1 MLSDP
6 TISIRPIGWVRNQVT
21 QLRDDWSQIVSEI
34 EVEETWVEAL
44 EGIEQFSHI
53 VVLFWMH
60 RLEEKERNIKRI
72 HPKDRLDLPLL
83 GVFATR
89 TQYRPNPIGVTVARL
104 LRREGRSLWVQGL
117 DALDGS
123 PVLDLKPYT
132 PALEPTSEVTLP
144 DWVARLR

>member
-1 MLSDP
+1 MPLFLP
-6 TISIRPIGWVRNQVT
+6 VTLKPIGWVRNHVDQP
-21 QLRDDWSQIVSEI
+21 REDWSQVVSEI
-34 EVEETWVEAL
+34 EVEEAWAEAL
-44 EGIEQFSHI
+44 DGMESFSHL

-60 RLEEKERNIKRI
+60 RLGEKERSIKKI

-104 LRREGRSLWVQGL
+104 LGKEGKTLRVLGL

-123 PVLDLKPYT
+123 PVLDLKPYI
-132 PALEPTSEVTLP
+132 PAMEPTIEISLP
-144 DWVARLR
+144 DWLSKL